1 MGERILVVEDEAG
14 VLRVIIRILGK
25 NGYVVFGVANAKE
38 AQDIFKREKGNFD
51 LVFSDITL
59 PDKNGIELVD
69 ELISLN
75 PDIHILISSG
85 YTDDKSQL
93 QTMREKG
100 FKFIQKPYSS
110 SDLLKV
116 IRKAIEKT

>member
-1 MGERILVVEDEAG
+1 MVVEDEAG
-14 VLRVIIRILGK
+14 VLKVAIRILGK
-25 NGYVVFGVANAKE
+25 NGYVVFGAANAKE

-51 LVFSDITL
+51 LVFSDIIL

-93 QTMREKG
+93 QTIREKG
-100 FKFIQKPYSS
+100 FKFIQKPYSL
-110 SDLLKV
+110 SDLLKA
-116 IRKAIEKT
+116 IRKAIKKA